1 MKRIKSYK
9 VELFGGPLNGAI
21 RFYDDLSTANRMAKS
36 YVTRCRDLPDDV
48 GFWISELYDDYTTK
62 RIVSY

>member
-1 MKRIKSYK
+1 MKQIKAYK
-9 VELFGGPLNGAI
+9 VEYFGGPLNGAT
-21 RFYDDLSTANRMAKS
+21 RFYNNLSTAMRVAKS
-36 YVTRCRDLPDDV
+36 YVTRCRIYPDDV